1 MAVTIHKK
9 SGSYSDDFETDG
21 QVPIAVLAAAAG
33 IIDQTCANS
42 EFSKLLFENFAICLF
57 IAFSQI

>member
-9 SGSYSDDFETDG
+9 ADSYSDDFEIDG

-33 IIDQTCANS
+33 IID
-42 EFSKLLFENFAICLF
+42 
-57 IAFSQI
+57 